1 MALCLRWLYALFK
14 QVPATFYRT
23 LSGNEPVRA
32 WIKELS
38 AKDRKI
44 VGDDL
49 ATVEYGWPVGMP
61 VCRSLGDG
69 IWEIRS
75 NLKDGI
81 ARVLFFFHEGRLVL
95 LHGFVKKTQ
104 RTPAEEL
111 ELAAK
116 RKREVE
122 NG

>member
-14 QVPATFYRT
+14 KVPATFYRT